1 MSATA
6 PTTTTTATA
15 ATAATATDATKGTAK
30 PKVMKLCAP
39 RAKVNKAID
48 PKSICE
54 QFAGQVMERYQLDDA
69 VMASMSEVVLA
80 VLNNYHIYAEQQQAP
95 VAAAAD
101 GAATTV
107 VGKGKKAAV
116 AAAGPKKP
124 RKSSAYN
131 IYVKEMMQDPK
142 VKSVP
147 QKEKMSIIGNLWKAL
162 PEAGRAPYK
171 ARADEVNA
179 TLGDDAVTETATEA
193 AAGAV

>member
-6 PTTTTTATA
+6 PTTTTTAA
-15 ATAATATDATKGTAK
+15 ATSATDATKGTAK
-30 PKVMKLCAP
+30 PKVTKPRAP
-39 RAKVNKAID
+39 RAKANKAVD
-48 PKSICE
+48 PKSICD
-54 QFAGQVMERYQLDDA
+54 QFAQQVMERYQLDDA

-80 VLNNYHIYAEQQQAP
+80 VLNNYHIYSEQQQAATAAV
-95 VAAAAD
+95 VAATD
-101 GAATTV
+101 VSATTT
-107 VGKGKKAAV
+107 GKGKKAA